1 MPRSLVMPPAREEV
15 ESPGRSAIICT
26 AQPELDSQYTQED
39 VTASDAQQR
48 WAMNEPLGASGIHFP
63 NPTVRRRLAAGLA
76 ALCLFVPQLAQGDG
90 PAESRNSPAVVSGF
104 GAEAGPLPVANR
116 RLPPVDSCE
125 GQHAT
130 FLSQAGLPDFGQ
142 HAGQAVKYI
151 DAAPGNQPP
160 GSPATTLNPMPG
172 EPLFRFSK
180 LQEPQPPPREDEQ
193 QGEGAAAPAA
203 GSQPNDQQTYGQ
215 APTNNALQFLRD
227 IDVLLEPGAW
237 QLDTGFV
244 YTHFANDFPFVIP
257 FDVDEGEVR
266 QRLLFTPLAARYGF
280 TENIQLFAALPIG
293 WSNTQFVGAGQS
305 ETFNVGGLGD
315 LTFGASIHLF
325 DGDDMLPDVIGTIGA
340 TAPTGQ
346 FNAPVFGTVPGSAL
360 GQGFWAYNAQLLA
373 IHRYDPVIVF
383 YGGGYRHLF
392 ERSFDDVEVQP
403 GDQANY
409 MLGVGFSINDRVT
422 LSTTFQGFYLTNT
435 SIDNEAIRGSNLEPL
450 TMRFAATIVR
460 NCRIIEP
467 FCVIGMTDSAP
478 RANVGVVVTLY

>member
-1 MPRSLVMPPAREEV
+1 M
-15 ESPGRSAIICT
+15 
-26 AQPELDSQYTQED
+26 D
-39 VTASDAQQR
+39 
-48 WAMNEPLGASGIHFP
+48 EPLGASGTNLP

-76 ALCLFVPQLAQGDG
+76 ALTLFVPQLALGDE
-90 PAESRNSPAVVSGF
+90 PAESRNSPAVVSRF
-104 GAEAGPLPVANR
+104 GADAQPLPVASR
-116 RLPPVDSCE
+116 RLPPVEDSV
-125 GQHAT
+125 QADAT
-130 FLSQAGLPDFGQ
+130 FLSQAGLPAHGLHTGQ
-142 HAGQAVKYI
+142 PVAYI
-151 DAAPGNQPP
+151 DAAPGNQAPS
-160 GSPATTLNPMPG
+160 SPATALNPMPG

-180 LQEPQPPPREDEQ
+180 LQEPRPGDE
-193 QGEGAAAPAA
+193 EKDRDSAAPASA
-203 GSQPNDQQTYGQ
+203 AQPNDQQTYGQ

-227 IDVLLEPGAW
+227 IDVLLAPGAW

-244 YTHFANDFPFVIP
+244 YTHFANDFPFVVP

-266 QRLLFTPLAARYGF
+266 QRLLFTPLATRYGL

-293 WSNTQFVGAGQS
+293 WSNTQFVGGGQS
-305 ETFNVGGLGD
+305 ETYNVGGLGD

-325 DGDDMLPDVIGTIGA
+325 DGDDMLPDVIGTIGS

-346 FNAPVFGTVPGSAL
+346 FNAPIFGTVPGSAL

-392 ERSFDDVEVQP
+392 EREFEGIPVQP

-435 SIDNEAIRGSNLEPL
+435 SVDNEAIRGSNLEPL

>member
-1 MPRSLVMPPAREEV
+1 M
-15 ESPGRSAIICT
+15 
-26 AQPELDSQYTQED
+26 D
-39 VTASDAQQR
+39 
-48 WAMNEPLGASGIHFP
+48 EPLGASGTKVP
-63 NPTVRRRLAAGLA
+63 NFTVRRSVAAGLA
-76 ALCLFVPQLAQGDG
+76 ALCLFVPQLTQGDE
-90 PAESRNSPAVVSGF
+90 PAESRNSPAVVNGL
-104 GAEAGPLPVANR
+104 GADAAPLPATSR
-116 RLPPVDSCE
+116 RLPPVEPSPD
-125 GQHAT
+125 QRAT
-130 FLSQAGLPDFGQ
+130 FLSQAGLPGFDD
-142 HAGQAVKYI
+142 HAGQAVNYI
-151 DAAPGNQPP
+151 DAAPSNQTP

-180 LQEPQPPPREDEQ
+180 LQEPQPPPSEDEEQ
-193 QGEGAAAPAA
+193 RSGEAPAA
-203 GSQPNDQQTYGQ
+203 GNQPNDQQTYGQ

-237 QLDTGFV
+237 QFDTGFV
-244 YTHFANDFPFVIP
+244 YTHFANDFPLPIFDISGDII
-257 FDVDEGEVR
+257 DVDEAEVR
-266 QRLLFTPLAARYGF
+266 QRLLFTPLALRYGF
-280 TENIQLFAALPIG
+280 TENIQLFAALPVG
-293 WSNTQFVGAGQS
+293 WANTQFVATDAS

-315 LTFGASIHLF
+315 LTFGASVHLF
-325 DGDDMLPDVIGTIGA
+325 DGEDMLPDVIGTIGA

-346 FNAPVFGTVPGSAL
+346 FNAPIFGTVPGSAL

-392 ERSFDDVEVQP
+392 ERAFEGIEVQP

-435 SIDNEAIRGSNLEPL
+435 SVDNEVIRGSNLEPL